1 MAMQAQLDALK
12 PPKDIDIKINRPA
25 WLENI
30 VNELTPLEKYRRGLA
45 QLNDPNTTVNAAQY
59 AQGAAFLADELER
72 AVGAMEA
79 LKNPGAL
86 MQGSAAAFSQV
97 LKIQNAG
104 KGETAAERLL
114 RIQQQALAQGAAQ
127 LAAQQAIGAAVAN
140 QANMIVGNIN

>member
-1 MAMQAQLDALK
+1 
-12 PPKDIDIKINRPA
+12 
-25 WLENI
+25 
-30 VNELTPLEKYRRGLA
+30 
-45 QLNDPNTTVNAAQY
+45 
-59 AQGAAFLADELER
+59 
-72 AVGAMEA
+72 MEA